1 VNGDAG
7 DDAVPVEPVRSAWS
21 PLVRA
26 LARDLA
32 KELAPLLQPPRAEER
47 PRDEEQYLTVSETC
61 ERFEISRATFD
72 RMLRDES
79 SGLAEVIVRLPPVT
93 GRVKV
98 PLRAFEAWLR
108 GRRQKRRR
116 GRGGEA

>member
-1 VNGDAG
+1 MSAPG
-7 DDAVPVEPVRSAWS
+7 DDVVAIDAVRSAWS

-32 KELAPLLQPPRAEER
+32 RELGPLLQPAAAGEEER
-47 PRDEEQYLTVSETC
+47 PSDEEHYLTVAQTC

-72 RMLRDES
+72 RTLRDPS
-79 SGLAEVIVRLPPVT
+79 SGLSEVIVRLPPVT

-108 GRRQKRRR
+108 ERRQRRPRKRR
-116 GRGGEA
+116 